1 MKFKDC
7 AMRMADFLYRKL
19 GLNIF
24 KAAPH
29 LRTLTPDAP
38 APEVIDP
45 EPLEPPTPINPS
57 TSDVIHIAPGVV
69 ATRLIPKAARFTSRP
84 AEAFQ
89 TWKVAPQNES
99 KYRSTCFGIK
109 QNPYGFNLNDK
120 VESVGRSR

>member
-38 APEVIDP
+38 AAEVV
-45 EPLEPPTPINPS
+45 EREHLAPPTPIHTS
-57 TSDVIHIAPGVV
+57 TTDVIHIGPRGGRYKVDAKG
-69 ATRLIPKAARFTSRP
+69 RKIYLKAS
-84 AEAFQ
+84 
-89 TWKVAPQNES
+89 
-99 KYRSTCFGIK
+99 
-109 QNPYGFNLNDK
+109 
-120 VESVGRSR
+120 

>member
-38 APEVIDP
+38 TPQAV
-45 EPLEPPTPINPS
+45 EPAHFEPPTPINPS
-57 TSDVIHIAPGVV
+57 TSDVIHIGPRGGRYKVD
-69 ATRLIPKAARFTSRP
+69 TKGRKIYLKAS
-84 AEAFQ
+84 
-89 TWKVAPQNES
+89 
-99 KYRSTCFGIK
+99 
-109 QNPYGFNLNDK
+109 
-120 VESVGRSR
+120 